1 MNQQSQRGSKLN
13 KSKKCQGLPIN
24 MIIIAAIAL
33 VVLVVTVTIL
43 TRQTSTATK
52 NLESCDVKG
61 GKCAKDLTANNNVKN
76 PSCSDNVYNIPVIV
90 NDPACGDSKLCCL
103 KI

>member
-1 MNQQSQRGSKLN
+1 
-13 KSKKCQGLPIN
+13 

-33 VVLVVTVTIL
+33 LVLVVTIIIL

-52 NLESCDVKG
+52 NLESCELKG
-61 GKCAKDLTANNNVKN
+61 GKCAKDITQNSNK
-76 PSCSDNVYNIPVIV
+76 PSCDNIKDNFKEYKIPIVV
-90 NDPACGDSKLCCL
+90 NDPSCGDSKLCCL